1 MIQNAQLSK
10 GAKEAR
16 LPGALRPTILEWDR
30 FAVSEGYRL
39 AANQA
44 KTLKFVLS
52 RQVSFFFLQFVCSDL
67 PDVRQMLQTKINL
80 SSRYRKRG
88 PGLVA
93 TGGRMPGCRV

>member
-52 RQVSFFFLQFVCSDL
+52 RQVSFFFF
-67 PDVRQMLQTKINL
+67 NL
-80 SSRYRKRG
+80 CAVICLMCAKCCKPRLIC
-88 PGLVA
+88 LVGIER
-93 TGGRMPGCRV
+93 GGRA